1 MEYVSGIKLKDILLD
16 NGTWWKLFVKHRH
29 LIRISIII
37 NVLKL
42 LVCKTGLLG
51 YHYFI
56 CPECRKSI
64 KVPHSCK
71 SRFCSSCGKKATD
84 NWIKTN
90 LNLLPKTTWQHI
102 TFTMPKELWDFF
114 WVNLYLMNKTPKIAA
129 HIIKTLA
136 KQKGIIPGIFLANHT
151 FGRDLKRNIHIHLST
166 TTGGLSSCNDSWQK
180 GTYFYHETLKKMWR
194 YHLIALF
201 REEFKQ
207 GLMRCTYCYEEMDFS
222 ARQVRMLMATTYDPV
237 CTIKDECHLCH
248 TGFMVPVKYKDK
260 SGNIYLFHEIKPK
273 IKNLDPNTVMERI
286 FQHQEN
292 GNAYAITKAQEVVS
306 YVSVYFFWI
315 ALKKVLGGYH
325 KLKEVFGRIPYGCQ
339 VSPAISPLQF

>member
-222 ARQVRMLMATTYDPV
+222 ARQVRMLMATPMILSAQSKMNVIFAIPALWYRLNTKINLEISI
-237 CTIKDECHLCH
+237 CFMKLNQKSKTLTLIRSWNGFFNIKKMEMPML
-248 TGFMVPVKYKDK
+248 
-260 SGNIYLFHEIKPK
+260 SQKPK
-273 IKNLDPNTVMERI
+273 RL
-286 FQHQEN
+286 
-292 GNAYAITKAQEVVS
+292 
-306 YVSVYFFWI
+306 
-315 ALKKVLGGYH
+315 YH
-325 KLKEVFGRIPYGCQ
+325 T
-339 VSPAISPLQF
+339 